1 MYFNYYNTF
10 VYNTLSIKKTG
21 GEFAD
26 FDSIPDYE
34 YYI

>member
-10 VYNTLSIKKTG
+10 VYNTLFIKKTG

-26 FDSIPDYE
+26 LNSIPDNE